1 MLAIKMYHWSMVL
14 PKNFDNPDEA
24 FAIAKAWANER
35 ERRLLGVNRKIQDG
49 LKKDTEKQDDKT
61 K

>member
-1 MLAIKMYHWSMVL
+1 MYHWSMVL

-24 FAIAKAWANER
+24 FAVAQAWAKHR
-35 ERRLLGVNRKIQDG
+35 EERLLGVKRKIQDG
-49 LKKDTEKQDDKT
+49 LTEDTEKQNDTT

>member
-1 MLAIKMYHWSMVL
+1 MVM

-24 FAIAKAWANER
+24 FALADAWARRR
-35 ERRLLGVNRKIQDG
+35 EQGLLGLSAEIQKT
-49 LKKDTEKQDDKT
+49 LSESTEKQNDTT

>member
-1 MLAIKMYHWSMVL
+1 MVL

-24 FAIAKAWANER
+24 FAIAKAWAKHR
-35 ERRLLGVNRKIQDG
+35 EEKLLGINRNTQNE
-49 LKKDTEKQDDKT
+49 LTEDTEKQNDTT

>member
-1 MLAIKMYHWSMVL
+1 ML

-24 FAIAKAWANER
+24 FALAREFAKHR
-35 ERRLLGVNRKIQDG
+35 EQKLLGVNREIQDG
-49 LKKDTEKQDDKT
+49 LKKDTEKDNDTT

>member
-1 MLAIKMYHWSMVL
+1 MVM

-24 FAIAKAWANER
+24 FALARAYALRMEEELRGTKTPVPMKPE
-35 ERRLLGVNRKIQDG
+35 Q
-49 LKKDTEKQDDKT
+49 DTEKQNDTT